1 MYLVQHY
8 GFGDVSQPSPVGSPG
23 ERRWLLGFAVA
34 STGYR
39 MVLTLGIALFL
50 AARYPLVGGLLGAW
64 SFGMLLVWPM
74 VKGLSH
80 LTRSSRLAGR
90 RSRALL
96 AVVLLAGVP
105 ALALF
110 GVALP
115 YGSWALGVV
124 QLPDATMLHAGT
136 DGIVTRVFA
145 TPGSFVHRGDPIV
158 ELEEPA
164 LPAALAVLQA
174 QRAELRLRE
183 DAVLLTD
190 RVSAELLRA
199 GVHRADA
206 AVAMA
211 RIRLAEQTI
220 RAPRD
225 GTLVLPEAEDLPGH
239 FIRRGDLLGYVLA
252 AGDVIVR
259 VAVPQDRIDL
269 VRRRTQGVELRLAHS
284 VFRPVTASIQRE
296 LPGAV
301 ARCRA
306 RRSGLPRVVR
316 SRPTPPMPP
325 ACGRSSRPSWSMW
338 SRPASMHA
346 ISGSAS
352 ASMSV
357 STTDQS
363 RWRGGCCV
371 GCASCFFGASMSEA
385 VLPAW
390 SETVLPALWR
400 YPERADAER
409 GPLDEWLRCRAG
421 GMLRRAGAGVRRR
434 RLAAF
439 ARVVTEAGVEP
450 PQLDDA
456 ALAAAARSAGIAL
469 RRRASDRVALVR
481 LFALVREAATRALG
495 IRPHDNQ
502 VMAAAALWRGSIAE
516 MATGEGKTASPR
528 LLRRRR
534 GTGRPRR
541 CMSSRSTTIWPGAMP
556 RLMAPLYQLLGLT
569 VAALAGGMPPQ
580 HRRAAYAAAIVY
592 GTTKEVVFDYLRD
605 RLALGRIAA
614 PCGCK
619 AGAIS
624 AATRHA
630 LLMRGLDFAIVD
642 EADSVLVDEAR
653 TPLILSGEQ
662 DSQVDEATAAQALAL
677 AGRLVI
683 GRDWRSLSRRLV
695 VELTE
700 AGETRLETLIEAD
713 RCRPAPGPIAGP
725 VVDAARA
732 RGTGAPRAGRA
743 APVPSRR
750 ALPGA
755 RRPDPDHRRIQ
766 RPDHA

>member
-1 MYLVQHY
+1 MSTSLFSADWYRVADLRPRLRPVAALHRREMRGQIWHLAHDHQSGRFYRLSPAAYLMVCLLDGRRTLREAWEMVGRRHGAAQPSQEETILLLAQLHRADLLVGELPPDISEIARRGGRQQRHAWLMRLRNPLALRLPLLDPDRFLERTLKFVRPLLSLPGLLAWLALVASGIALAVEHRAELTADVMDRVFSVHSIALMLLTYPMVKAAHELGHAYACKRWGGAVHEMGVMLLVLFPVPYVDATAATAFPRAWQRALVGAAGIMIELALAAVAMLVWLEASPGEVRAAAFNVMLIGGVSTVVFNANPLLRFDGYYVLCDLIGLPNLAQRANRYVMYLVQHY

-39 MVLTLGIALFL
+39 MVLTLGIALLL
-50 AARYPLVGGLLGAW
+50 AARCPLVGGLLGAW
-64 SFGMLLVWPM
+64 SLGMLLVWPM

-301 ARCRA
+301 REMPSAA
-306 RRSGLPRVVR
+306 LGLAAGGEITTDPTDASGLRAFEQTFLVDVVPSGIDARDIWIGERVHVR
-316 SRPTPPMPP
+316 FD
-325 ACGRSSRPSWSMW
+325 
-338 SRPASMHA
+338 H
-346 ISGSAS
+346 GS
-352 ASMSV
+352 
-357 STTDQS
+357 
-363 RWRGGCCV
+363 
-371 GCASCFFGASMSEA
+371 EP
-385 VLPAW
+385 LAW
-390 SETVLPALWR
+390 
-400 YPERADAER
+400 
-409 GPLDEWLRCRAG
+409 
-421 GMLRRAGAGVRRR
+421 
-434 RLAAF
+434 
-439 ARVVTEAGVEP
+439 
-450 PQLDDA
+450 
-456 ALAAAARSAGIAL
+456 
-469 RRRASDRVALVR
+469 
-481 LFALVREAATRALG
+481 
-495 IRPHDNQ
+495 
-502 VMAAAALWRGSIAE
+502 
-516 MATGEGKTASPR
+516 R
-528 LLRRRR
+528 LLRGLR
-534 GTGRPRR
+534 
-541 CMSSRSTTIWPGAMP
+541 
-556 RLMAPLYQLLGLT
+556 QLFL
-569 VAALAGGMPPQ
+569 
-580 HRRAAYAAAIVY
+580 
-592 GTTKEVVFDYLRD
+592 
-605 RLALGRIAA
+605 
-614 PCGCK
+614 
-619 AGAIS
+619 
-624 AATRHA
+624 
-630 LLMRGLDFAIVD
+630 
-642 EADSVLVDEAR
+642 
-653 TPLILSGEQ
+653 
-662 DSQVDEATAAQALAL
+662 
-677 AGRLVI
+677 
-683 GRDWRSLSRRLV
+683 RRLDV
-695 VELTE
+695 
-700 AGETRLETLIEAD
+700 
-713 RCRPAPGPIAGP
+713 
-725 VVDAARA
+725 
-732 RGTGAPRAGRA
+732 
-743 APVPSRR
+743 
-750 ALPGA
+750 
-755 RRPDPDHRRIQ
+755 
-766 RPDHA
+766 